1 MKRILLFGGT
11 TEARS
16 LLRELEAYRVC
27 VDVCVVSEYGK
38 TMLPEET
45 DRLFVRVGRLDEEEI
60 VKLMSKVTY
69 CCVIDATHPY
79 AAQVSR
85 NLKYAS
91 EKVKL
96 KYLRLNRDES
106 AFEVSN
112 TVASVKDAARRLEGR
127 EGNVLITT
135 GSKELKEYTE
145 VPGYEERFY
154 VRVLP
159 TQESIGACVNLGFPE
174 RHLIAMHGPFTK
186 ELNVAL
192 MRQFHVR
199 TLVTKDGGANGG
211 FFDTVEATKELGA
224 ELIVIRRP
232 ADEGL
237 CHDEVLEE
245 VTRILE
251 EEQ

>member
-1 MKRILLFGGT
+1 M
-11 TEARS
+11 
-16 LLRELEAYRVC
+16 
-27 VDVCVVSEYGK
+27 
-38 TMLPEET
+38 
-45 DRLFVRVGRLDEEEI
+45 
-60 VKLMSKVTY
+60 
-69 CCVIDATHPY
+69 
-79 AAQVSR
+79 
-85 NLKYAS
+85 
-91 EKVKL
+91 
-96 KYLRLNRDES
+96 
-106 AFEVSN
+106 
-112 TVASVKDAARRLEGR
+112 
-127 EGNVLITT
+127 LITT

-211 FFDTVEATKELGA
+211 FFDKVEAAKELGA

-232 ADEGL
+232 ADDGL